1 MSEWKL
7 RRTLQCE
14 RWRVDVNVSLPGS
27 GEFSS
32 YAACAVCFE
41 PHRSPRRTCYRNANL
56 SYLLPRT
63 MNVAE
68 KINKQVQ
75 RLPEQTQAEVLDFVE
90 YLLTK
95 SERDQTQN
103 EEEKWT
109 RLSLAS
115 AMRGMEEETDLEYTE
130 EDLEER
136 FSAS

>member
-1 MSEWKL
+1 MSGRDDDGDSE
-7 RRTLQCE
+7 
-14 RWRVDVNVSLPGS
+14 D
-27 GEFSS
+27 
-32 YAACAVCFE
+32 
-41 PHRSPRRTCYRNANL
+41 ANL
-56 SYLLPRT
+56 YTVDSDGSD
-63 MNVAE
+63 E
-68 KINKQVQ
+68 K
-75 RLPEQTQAEVLDFVE
+75 QTQAEVLDFVG

>member
-1 MSEWKL
+1 MQPARCAL
-7 RRTLQCE
+7 NRIVRFGV
-14 RWRVDVNVSLPGS
+14 RVTETQILP
-27 GEFSS
+27 
-32 YAACAVCFE
+32 
-41 PHRSPRRTCYRNANL
+41 
-56 SYLLPRT
+56 YLLPQT